1 MRILYS
7 WDKDYKK
14 CVAVSCTAKSAC
26 PGRKC
31 VPSMNMFFRDPC
43 PQFSCE
49 DYTLETH
56 PQDGIS
62 NVRLQKLKNLI
73 ATHGLTYSLHFDISG
88 CTNSVNDKFIS
99 DFDELTKIKK
109 T

>member
-26 PGRKC
+26 PSRKC

-43 PQFSCE
+43 PQFSCQ

-73 ATHGLTYSLHFDISG
+73 ATHGLTYSLHFIHNEYGTSQTQKQ
-88 CTNSVNDKFIS
+88 CEQRF
-99 DFDELTKIKK
+99 LR
-109 T
+109 